1 MSGITRK
8 VKIKK
13 VYIHEQID
21 VTSIEGKNKGTYVE
35 IVWTYRSGRVKVFC
49 GQERRKNIRQ
59 YNESNFN

>member
-21 VTSIEGKNKGTYVE
+21 VTSIEGKTKE
-35 IVWTYRSGRVKVFC
+35 HML
-49 GQERRKNIRQ
+49 RQ
-59 YNESNFN
+59 YEPIGVEE